1 MKGERT
7 MVLFSDKALVTAR
20 EEMQKLYAKLAST
33 KPTDEW
39 TRDDIRGLM
48 TYLTLFDSE
57 CRHEQYRRAKEARKA
72 R

>member
-1 MKGERT
+1 MIQYT
-7 MVLFSDKALVTAR
+7 DKALATAR
-20 EEMQKLYAKLAST
+20 EEMAKLYRKLAET
-33 KPTDEW
+33 RPTDEW

-57 CRHEQYRRAKEARKA
+57 CGSEQYRRKRESRKT